1 MKLCAFKACDRDND
15 YPDGN
20 TKWRLGRKCAKR
32 SVPFFFFFVLL
43 ASGEMVQK
51 GVIAKPGSWLILS
64 DAVSDFFLSREFNR
78 GSGDFN
84 RRAD

>member
-1 MKLCAFKACDRDND
+1 
-15 YPDGN
+15 
-20 TKWRLGRKCAKR
+20 
-32 SVPFFFFFVLL
+32 
-43 ASGEMVQK
+43 MVQK
-51 GVIAKPGSWLILS
+51 GVIAESGSWLILS